1 MKFLD
6 LLRLITGNLNRRKAR
21 VALTAIGVVIGTAA
35 VVILVSLAI
44 GLQKNA
50 NEQLYGI
57 GDLTLI
63 QVSPSYGEGGMMM
76 GGGGFAMG
84 GGGGGGGGQS
94 DLPKLT
100 NSALDDIRAIPGV
113 VAVIP
118 QEYFYSMMVM
128 KYQRLEGNSSLR
140 GVDTPDLSLL
150 GLEAQ
155 QGSTEVKR
163 GGVVIGAMVAANFYD
178 PRLRPGQEPP
188 PPPDL
193 YDQQLQITAIKWDAE
208 GNEIRKNLS
217 MRVTGVLT
225 EKGDDSDWSVFIPFS
240 DVKTLNE
247 WANGTKI
254 NYNKDG
260 YNQVIVKV
268 ADAKQALDIADQ
280 IVAMGFQAFTM
291 QSFVEGLNN
300 FYMVLQVIFG
310 GMGAIALLVAAIGIA
325 NTMTMSI
332 LERTRE
338 IGLMKAVGA
347 TNRDVLS
354 IFLGEAAGIGF
365 LGGLGGVVIGWLA
378 GQALNVLAIV
388 YLANQS
394 TQQGGPPP
402 SVAVYTP
409 AWLPLFALAFA
420 TLIGMISGLYP
431 ALRAATMIPVQALK
445 YE

>member
-76 GGGGFAMG
+76 GGGGFAM

-280 IVAMGFQAFTM
+280 IIAMGFQAFTM